1 MIQLEKDVLLKRHS
15 HYQIGG
21 PAKYFFQL
29 TGSAHLE
36 EVYEKIKIL
45 ALPVFILAGG
55 TNILFPDKGWDGLVI
70 KVANNFIKK
79 ENDFWRIGAGTTM
92 ADILD
97 YAIFNGLSGLE
108 WAGGLP
114 GTLGGAIFGNAGAFG
129 HEIKN
134 SVIETLSWDFS
145 QSSLNFIQRKKDDC
159 QFSYRSS
166 IFKTKPQE
174 IILEAK
180 LKFEKGEAKEIK
192 KSIQEK
198 INYRK
203 KHQPLEYPN
212 AGSIFKNI
220 PLTQIKTLCTSPH
233 KSAFPVKMDPFPV
246 VPAAFLLDQAGLK
259 GETIGGAMISP
270 KHPNFIVNLGG
281 AKAADV
287 LGLIELAKEKIKKQF
302 QVNLE
307 EEIIMIK

>member
-29 TGSAHLE
+29 TGSDNLE

-55 TNILFPDKGWDGLVI
+55 TNILFPDKGWEGLVI

-97 YAIFNGLSGLE
+97 YAVSDGFSGLE

-129 HEIKN
+129 GEIKN
-134 SVIETLSWDFS
+134 SVIETVSWDFS
-145 QSSLNFIQRKKDDC
+145 QRAPNFIQRKKDDC

-174 IILEAK
+174 IILEVK
-180 LKFEKGEAKEIK
+180 LKFEKGEAKKIK

-203 KHQPLEYPN
+203 KYQPLEYPN

-220 PLTQIKTLCTSPH
+220 DLRKIPKNLL
-233 KSAFPVKMDPFPV
+233 AFVKPAIKMDPQAV

-270 KHPNFIVNLGG
+270 KHPNFFVNLGE

-302 QVNLE
+302 QLALE
-307 EEIIMIK
+307 EEIIIIK